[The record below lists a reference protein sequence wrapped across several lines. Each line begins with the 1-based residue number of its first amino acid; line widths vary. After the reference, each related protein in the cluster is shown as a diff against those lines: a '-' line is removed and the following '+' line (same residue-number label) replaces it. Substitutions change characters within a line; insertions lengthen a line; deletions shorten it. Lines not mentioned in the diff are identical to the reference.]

1 MSKLNKRLCTSL
13 LSFLLFSI
21 TMGSVQAAPMSVI
34 TNLSSAISISSSV
47 NIGHPGFNNKTKGG
61 SGKSQ
66 SLAVKSSSQAA
77 QIAKRQY
84 SAKVLSVQSTKVGNS
99 TGYRIKLLSNNGMVF
114 YATVNARTGS
124 ISRN

>member
-47 NIGHPGFNNKTKGG
+47 HIGHPGFNNKAKGG

-66 SLAVKSSSQAA
+66 SLAVKSSSEAA